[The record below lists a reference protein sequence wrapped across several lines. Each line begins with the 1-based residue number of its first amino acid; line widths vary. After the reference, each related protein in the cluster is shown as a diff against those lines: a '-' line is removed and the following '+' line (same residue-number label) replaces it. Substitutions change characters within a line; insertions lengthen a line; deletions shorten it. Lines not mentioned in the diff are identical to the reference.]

1 MFVQS
6 SAIEYMTGELLARIC
21 DVLEMQINFTLFQHE
36 YLYKFQLNRTRGVIV
51 SVQYRG
57 FESRSGQTK
66 DCKIC
71 FCYLA

>member
-36 YLYKFQLNRTRGVIV
+36 YLYKFQLNRTGGVIV
-51 SVQYRG
+51 RV
-57 FESRSGQTK
+57 
-66 DCKIC
+66 
-71 FCYLA
+71 LASSAVISCVRVPVGSTQRL